1 MSIKIKT
8 ANDGTYTL
16 VRDGAVVSS
25 GLTLDQA
32 HELASILRC
41 LG

>member
-1 MSIKIKT
+1 MSIKIKP
-8 ANDGTYTL
+8 ACDGTYTL
-16 VRDGAVVSS
+16 VRDGTIVSS

-32 HELASILRC
+32 HELASVLRC